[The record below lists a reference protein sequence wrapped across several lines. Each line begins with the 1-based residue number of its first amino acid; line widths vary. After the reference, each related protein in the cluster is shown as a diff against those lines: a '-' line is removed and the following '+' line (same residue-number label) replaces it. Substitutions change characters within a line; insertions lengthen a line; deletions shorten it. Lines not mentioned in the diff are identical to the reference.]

1 MNETTTNNTTGAGT
15 AKLVYL
21 LYLISLLI
29 GVTAVVGLI
38 VAYVNRDD
46 APGWLQSHYQFQ
58 IRTFWIGGLYMLV
71 GIMLLQFLIGLL
83 ILLFFIL
90 WLIVRCAKGIKY
102 LDKEEAYPEPGSWMF

>member
-1 MNETTTNNTTGAGT
+1 MIGIT
-15 AKLVYL
+15 A
-21 LYLISLLI
+21 I
-29 GVTAVVGLI
+29 VGLI
-38 VAYVNRDD
+38 VAYVPRDD

-58 IRTFWIGGLYMLV
+58 IRTFWIGLLYMIV

-83 ILLFFIL
+83 ILLFFIF